1 MFGGPEMYDLAKHLT
16 EDRVRQANHKRLISH
31 LRQLQAKASSSD
43 ISPEP
48 PASGSWTLEWTT
60 NGLAGGRVT
69 VSNPVTGKRFTGR
82 HPFDWD
88 QALTRAFHG

>member
-16 EDRVRQANHKRLISH
+16 EDRVRQADKNRMTSH
-31 LRQLQAKASSSD
+31 LRQLKAKTSSAKPSAN
-43 ISPEP
+43 P
-48 PASGSWTLEWTT
+48 PASGTWTLEWTT

-69 VSNPVTGKRFTGR
+69 VSNSATGKRFTGR

-88 QALTRAFHG
+88 QALTRAIHG